1 MLLHSN
7 SNRSDNEDENKNVV
21 IQLQKIDPIIKN
33 WLELE
38 WFFQSGGEEEANVQ
52 HNFIS
57 SVVWPNGTE
66 HDLYLREVLW
76 QKAIHF
82 IIETANMVGHDK
94 LDDTKIILKLSIGL
108 RVGLVDYMMGREG
121 AQVRLLM
128 EKIL

>member
-57 SVVWPNGTE
+57 SWFDQMEPNTIYTCVRFFGKRQ
-66 HDLYLREVLW
+66 Y
-76 QKAIHF
+76 
-82 IIETANMVGHDK
+82 
-94 LDDTKIILKLSIGL
+94 IL
-108 RVGLVDYMMGREG
+108 
-121 AQVRLLM
+121 
-128 EKIL
+128 